1 MLSPGN
7 DFTDSVV
14 NKINKCLGIFRS
26 PSAYL
31 EYLRNILTDEPE
43 PAPEQEVKPSDFD
56 YPRDEFG
63 KEDIEYDPNND
74 KSDSD
79 DSNDWLP
86 SLSNKPRDEF
96 ELHTIGHR
104 TITQLRQTAH
114 RLN

>member
-1 MLSPGN
+1 MVPKIYMLH
-7 DFTDSVV
+7 DFCIPKAVT
-14 NKINKCLGIFRS
+14 G
-26 PSAYL
+26 
-31 EYLRNILTDEPE
+31 
-43 PAPEQEVKPSDFD
+43 
-56 YPRDEFG
+56 RDEFG

-96 ELHTIGHR
+96 ELDTIGQR